1 MGIESIIYLI
11 IGLFFAILVVKS
23 FLGKKGEKICAIC
36 SAFALTWILL
46 LVLYYLGIY
55 DNLLLIGLLMGLTI
69 LGVYYTWERNI
80 NRERTLF
87 RLPVLLTLV
96 LIGYFLL
103 TLENLIKE
111 LGTLVIL
118 WVVFGIFYFY
128 RSDSKTRKFIDKIVE
143 CCKKW

>member
-1 MGIESIIYLI
+1 MGIENIFYGI
-11 IGLFFAILVVKS
+11 IGLFVLILIVKA

-36 SAFALTWILL
+36 SAFTLTWILL

-69 LGVYYTWERNI
+69 LGIYYTWERNVKKDKTI
-80 NRERTLF
+80 F

-96 LIGYFLL
+96 LTGYYIL
-103 TLENLIKE
+103 TLENIIKE
-111 LGTLVIL
+111 LIILVVL
-118 WVVFGIFYFY
+118 WVLFLGIY
-128 RSDSKTRKFIDKIVE
+128 RYRNNIKTKSFIDKIVE